1 VPLTAFLLVVIA
13 AFAHA
18 TWNFLAKRAAHSKNL
33 IWFSSATEAVL
44 FAPLAIWVLT
54 DVRSSL
60 GLRAAI
66 FLLATGILHLLY
78 TESLLRGYRAGDL
91 TVVYP
96 LARGTGPLL
105 SFCGAVLVLHERPS
119 LLAAAGALMITFGV
133 LLSSG
138 GLFALRDQANHA
150 GLFWGVATGCT
161 IACYT
166 LVDGYSVKVLLLS
179 PLLVDYAG
187 NLFRTIVLSVG
198 AYRKRG
204 SHRISCYAAPDR
216 TACAAFIKESRMEF
230 DNATNLDRK
239 SGLRISCYAAPDKT
253 ACAAFIKESRME
265 FDNATN
271 LDRKSGLWTEYL
283 QCWKEA
289 SAIGILTPVGYI
301 LVLFAM
307 RLAPISHVAPLRE
320 MSMMI
325 GLFFGAKFLSEGD
338 MVRRMIGS
346 AIIAGG
352 VVALAL
358 G

>member
-1 VPLTAFLLVVIA
+1 LPITAFLLVVVA

-44 FAPLAIWVLT
+44 FAPVAIWVLT
-54 DVRSSL
+54 SVWSSL
-60 GLRAAI
+60 GLKAAI

-105 SFCGAVLVLHERPS
+105 SFAGAVLLLHERPS
-119 LLAAAGALMITFGV
+119 VLAVAGALMITFGV

-138 GLFALRDQANHA
+138 GLFAFRDQANHA

-166 LVDGYSVKVLLLS
+166 LVDGYSVKMLLLS
-179 PLLVDYAG
+179 PFLVDYAG
-187 NLFRTIVLSVG
+187 NLFRTIVLSIG
-198 AYRKRG
+198 AYRQRG
-204 SHRISCYAAPDR
+204 S
-216 TACAAFIKESRMEF
+216 
-230 DNATNLDRK
+230 LQ
-239 SGLRISCYAAPDKT
+239 
-253 ACAAFIKESRME
+253 
-265 FDNATN
+265 
-271 LDRKSGLWTEYL
+271 TEYL

-289 SAIGILTPVGYI
+289 SAIGVLTPVGYI

-307 RLAPISHVAPLRE
+307 RLAPVSHVAPLRE

-325 GLFFGAKFLSEGD
+325 GLFFGAKFLSE
-338 MVRRMIGS
+338 
-346 AIIAGG
+346 
-352 VVALAL
+352 
-358 G
+358 